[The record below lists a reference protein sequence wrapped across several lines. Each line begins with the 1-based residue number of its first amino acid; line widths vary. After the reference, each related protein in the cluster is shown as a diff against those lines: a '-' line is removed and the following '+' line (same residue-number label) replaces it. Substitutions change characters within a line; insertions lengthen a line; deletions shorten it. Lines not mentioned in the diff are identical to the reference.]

1 MSQSLGKRST
11 QARSNSDLEE
21 NIVGDPTSK
30 QDMVYMYSSKRPNK
44 KYKQVAISPGS
55 NLPRFNGSSESE
67 NEDDISE
74 DEYVPHRVTKNKK
87 KGTKKKKIVTKTSC
101 SDSSCSDSDSA
112 DSDDCEDYEVY
123 VPPHDNITYSQDS
136 NNPTKKYYLEKAKTK
151 DKNEC
156 MRCNHDIAQGFI
168 AICCKTFSKKKKITT
183 RSYHAECFARYPPS
197 MVSSKNIKWDDD
209 NQIGKKTT
217 VLTMKKYVLQCFD

>member
-1 MSQSLGKRST
+1 MSQSLGKRSA
-11 QARSNSDLEE
+11 QARSNSDSEE
-21 NIVGDPTSK
+21 NIVGDPT
-30 QDMVYMYSSKRPNK
+30 QDLVYSSKRPNK

-87 KGTKKKKIVTKTSC
+87 KGTKKKKIVTKKSC

-156 MRCNHDIAQGFI
+156 MRCNHEIAQGFI
-168 AICCKTFSKKKKITT
+168 SICCKTFSKKKKITT

-209 NQIGKKTT
+209 NQIGTRTT
-217 VLTMKKYVLQCFD
+217 VLIMKKYVVQCFN

>member
-11 QARSNSDLEE
+11 QARSNSDSEE
-21 NIVGDPTSK
+21 NIVGDPT
-30 QDMVYMYSSKRPNK
+30 QDLVYSSKRPNK

-87 KGTKKKKIVTKTSC
+87 KGTKKKKIVTKKSC

-209 NQIGKKTT
+209 NQIGKRTT
-217 VLTMKKYVLQCFD
+217 VLTMKKYVVQCFN